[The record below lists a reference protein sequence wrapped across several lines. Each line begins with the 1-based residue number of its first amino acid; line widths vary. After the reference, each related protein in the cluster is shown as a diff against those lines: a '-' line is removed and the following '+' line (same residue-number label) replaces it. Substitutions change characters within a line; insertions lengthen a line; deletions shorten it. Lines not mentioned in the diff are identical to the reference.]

1 MIITFS
7 FQFYFLCK
15 KMIFLINVI
24 YFINKTTVEI
34 QRTYLLIYTKKI
46 K

>member
-7 FQFYFLCK
+7 FQFYFLYK

-34 QRTYLLIYTKKI
+34 QRTYLLIYIKKI